1 MAGCGGKLSKEF
13 DETEVKEAAE
23 EMINLINAGELSKV
37 YENSFTP
44 VLTNS
49 VKLEE
54 LQETVDYVL
63 DKMGEFQSFEKIQI
77 KGIKDKNTGTPYATV
92 LTNSV
97 KLEELQ
103 ETVDY
108 VLDKM
113 GEFQS
118 FEKIQIKGIKDKN
131 TGTPYATAV
140 VLAKYEEG
148 NAMFTIS
155 FDTDMM
161 CAGFFI
167 K

>member
-1 MAGCGGKLSKEF
+1 MNVKKLVGIFMMVCFILSMAGCGGKLSKEF

-23 EMINLINAGELSKV
+23 EMVNLINAGELSKV

-63 DKMGEFQSFEKIQI
+63 DKLGEFQSFEKVQI
-77 KGIKDKNTGTPYATV
+77 KGVKDKNTGT
-92 LTNSV
+92 
-97 KLEELQ
+97 Q
-103 ETVDY
+103 
-108 VLDKM
+108 
-113 GEFQS
+113 
-118 FEKIQIKGIKDKN
+118 
-131 TGTPYATAV
+131 YATAV

>member
-1 MAGCGGKLSKEF
+1 MNVKKLVGIFMMVCFILSMAGCGGKLSKEF
-13 DETEVKEAAE
+13 DETEV
-23 EMINLINAGELSKV
+23 MVNLINAGELSKV
-37 YENSFTP
+37 YENSLTP

-63 DKMGEFQSFEKIQI
+63 DKLGEFQSFEKVQI
-77 KGIKDKNTGTPYATV
+77 KGVKDKNTGT
-92 LTNSV
+92 
-97 KLEELQ
+97 Q
-103 ETVDY
+103 
-108 VLDKM
+108 
-113 GEFQS
+113 
-118 FEKIQIKGIKDKN
+118 
-131 TGTPYATAV
+131 YATAV